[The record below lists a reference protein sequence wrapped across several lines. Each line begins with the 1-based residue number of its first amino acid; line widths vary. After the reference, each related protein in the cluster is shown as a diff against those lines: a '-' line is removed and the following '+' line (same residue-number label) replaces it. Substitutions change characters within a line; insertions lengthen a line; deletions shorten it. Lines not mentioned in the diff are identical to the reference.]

1 MSLEENIFM
10 ARVAEQSERFDDMVT
25 YLINVVQAKS
35 EDFTTEERNL
45 LSVGFKNQIGSKR
58 TAIRTISAIEQN
70 PKYSKFNESLAVYKK
85 KIEGELYAQCMNIVD
100 QVKDTCL
107 QVATV
112 DETKAFF
119 YKMIG
124 DYYRYVA
131 ECASEETMQV
141 VKDGALTNYNLA
153 HTSCESLN
161 ACSPIR
167 LGLALNFSVFHY
179 EVMGNRKKACELG
192 EQALSDALEK
202 IDDVDEET
210 FRDAKSIIELLKE
223 NLSLW
228 KEEEEQNAVEDLW
241 ATPLGLSAES
251 IIDVI

>member
-10 ARVAEQSERFDDMVT
+10 ARVAEQAERFDDMVE
-25 YLINVVQAKS
+25 YLQAVVKS
-35 EDFTTEERNL
+35 KSDDFTTEERNL

-70 PKYSKFNESLAVYKK
+70 PKYSKFNDGLSAYKK
-85 KIEGELYAQCMNIVD
+85 KIEQELYNQCISIVAI
-100 QVKDTCL
+100 VKDSCMK
-107 QVATV
+107 VAAT

-131 ECASEETMQV
+131 ECAQGDQLDT
-141 VKDGALTNYNLA
+141 VKNGALENYQLA
-153 HTSCESLN
+153 QTSSESLN
-161 ACSPIR
+161 ACNPIR

-179 EVMGNRKKACELG
+179 EVMNNHKQACELG
-192 EQALSDALEK
+192 EAALSDALEK

-228 KEEEEQNAVEDLW
+228 KEEEEQNNVEDL
-241 ATPLGLSAES
+241 
-251 IIDVI
+251 

>member
-10 ARVAEQSERFDDMVT
+10 ARVAEQAERFDDMVS
-25 YLINVVQAKS
+25 YLQLVVKGKN

-70 PKYSKFNESLAVYKK
+70 PKYSKFNSALADYKK
-85 KIEGELYAQCMNIVD
+85 NIEQELYNQCISIVD
-100 QVKDTCL
+100 IVKDSCMG
-107 QVATV
+107 VASTN
-112 DETKAFF
+112 ETKAFF
-119 YKMIG
+119 FKMIG

-131 ECASEETMQV
+131 ECATGDQLNT
-141 VKDGALTNYNLA
+141 VKTGALENYQQA
-153 HTSCESLN
+153 HTTSESLN
-161 ACSPIR
+161 ACNPIR

-179 EVMGNRKKACELG
+179 EVMNNHKEACTLG

-202 IDDVDEET
+202 IDDVDEEM

-228 KEEEEQNAVEDLW
+228 KEEEEQNAVEDL
-241 ATPLGLSAES
+241 
-251 IIDVI
+251 

>member
-1 MSLEENIFM
+1 M
-10 ARVAEQSERFDDMVT
+10 ARVAEQAERFDDMVS
-25 YLINVVQAKS
+25 YLQEVVKAKN

-70 PKYSKFNESLAVYKK
+70 PKYSKFGEALGGYKK
-85 KIEGELYAQCMNIVD
+85 KIEGELYDQCTSIV
-100 QVKDTCL
+100 QIVKDACL
-107 QVATV
+107 AKAST

-119 YKMIG
+119 YKMVG

-131 ECASEETMQV
+131 ECATGENLES
-141 VKDGALTNYNLA
+141 VKSGALENYQLA
-153 HTSCESLN
+153 AQTSESLN
-161 ACSPIR
+161 PCNPIR

-179 EVMGNRKKACELG
+179 EVMNNHKQACELG
-192 EQALSDALEK
+192 EKALSDALEK

-228 KEEEEQNAVEDLW
+228 KEEEEQNAVEDL
-241 ATPLGLSAES
+241 
-251 IIDVI
+251 